1 MPGLH
6 NDSILIGRDAVPQV
20 NTLIPAGFK
29 VLQFHTET
37 RIQHI
42 AGE

>member
-1 MPGLH
+1 MEV
-6 NDSILIGRDAVPQV
+6 NSI
-20 NTLIPAGFK
+20 NTLIPADFK
-29 VLQFHTET
+29 ILQLHTET